1 MIEWLSDNYS
11 VGINAVVLNY
21 AKTSKGDAILS
32 RMVII
37 PEEVEKQ
44 KVNKKKFIIEM
55 DNNPGSYDENTLETK
70 LMEYLSKNFYSSR
83 RIRDVLLPTLL
94 EKGQVTR
101 DQLRGNLYFNMP
113 QKMKVRLDISF
124 H

>member
-21 AKTSKGDAILS
+21 AKTSKGDAVLS

-44 KVNKKKFIIEM
+44 KVNRKKFIIEM
-55 DNNPGSYDENTLETK
+55 DNKPEL
-70 LMEYLSKNFYSSR
+70 
-83 RIRDVLLPTLL
+83 
-94 EKGQVTR
+94 
-101 DQLRGNLYFNMP
+101 
-113 QKMKVRLDISF
+113 
-124 H
+124 